1 MTMMLINILNIVVMA
16 TEVDDGNSNC
26 IILDEEEGDR
36 CFNISTIITITETV
50 DHLFEQWA

>member
-36 CFNISTIITITETV
+36 CFNISTIIT
-50 DHLFEQWA
+50 L